1 MPDKLIPGEKKTP
14 VYKKQKFGEGKTPF
28 QMKVSPMQ
36 RNFNIAVA
44 TKTGVSG
51 LTTKDSPVQ
60 WAWLLALG
68 KSIAAGA
75 KVAAAKVGVAATK
88 LGAGIAKT
96 VGAKG
101 LATKLT
107 TTAGKIGTWGTKA
120 LAKKATA
127 KAAMAATKTGKFLA
141 SKTGK
146 AVTSHLASSIMSP
159 PQRSDEAS
167 KIRTNATAGFASM
180 KFGTGGSRSAFT
192 MKKSPIYDYKKGYY
206 GV

>member
-1 MPDKLIPGEKKTP
+1 MT
-14 VYKKQKFGEGKTPF
+14 
-28 QMKVSPMQ
+28 
-36 RNFNIAVA
+36 
-44 TKTGVSG
+44 
-51 LTTKDSPVQ
+51 
-60 WAWLLALG
+60 
-68 KSIAAGA
+68 AGF
-75 KVAAAKVGVAATK
+75 AAKSTTNLSEGTNLYYTDARVDTRFD
-88 LGAGIAKT
+88 T
-96 VGAKG
+96 R
-101 LATKLT
+101 LATKST